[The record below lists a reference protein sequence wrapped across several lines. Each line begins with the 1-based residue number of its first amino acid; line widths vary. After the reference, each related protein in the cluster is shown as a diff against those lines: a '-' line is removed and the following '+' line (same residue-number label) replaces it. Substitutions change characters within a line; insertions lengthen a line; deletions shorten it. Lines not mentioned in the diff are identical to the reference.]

1 VKITAVHAR
10 REHFPLSR
18 PYTIAFRTI
27 SEVRNFIVEVH
38 DDSGRIGLGCA
49 SPEPHVTGEDDARCA
64 ASLAEPSI
72 AWLVGRDPRRLPA
85 LAREI
90 ASRAPAAPAARA
102 ALDMALHDLYAQA
115 LELPLVEVLG
125 RAHERLPTSITIG
138 IKPTDEA
145 LAEADEYLARGFRV
159 LKIKLGHVLEEDLE
173 RLARIRQRCG
183 PEIAIRVDPNQG
195 YSRAEVEEFLKR
207 SATLGIEF
215 LEQPMA
221 ASDIDSMRALPHAAR
236 ARVAADESLLGPR
249 DALTLVAPPAAC
261 GIFNIKLMKC
271 GGISPARDI
280 AAIADAA
287 GIELM
292 WGCMDESRISIAAA
306 LHTALACPATR
317 YLDLDGHLDL
327 ARDVVSGGFV
337 IEDGWMRT
345 GDAPGLGV
353 TPTPQG

>member
-1 VKITAVHAR
+1 MKITAVTAH
-10 REHFPLSR
+10 REHFALSR

-27 SEVRNFIVEVH
+27 NEVENFIVELR
-38 DDSGRIGLGCA
+38 DDQGRVGLGCA
-49 SPEPHVTGEDDARCA
+49 SPESHVTGEDDALCS
-64 ASLAEPSI
+64 ASLAEESI
-72 AWLVGRDPRRLPA
+72 AWLVGRDPRCLPA

-90 ASRAPAAPAARA
+90 AGRAPAAPAARA

-115 LELPLVEVLG
+115 LGLPLVEVLG
-125 RAHERLPTSITIG
+125 RAHQCLPTSITIG

-159 LKIKLGHVLEEDLE
+159 LKVKLGHVLEEDLE
-173 RLARIRQRCG
+173 RLARIRERCG

-195 YSRAEVEEFLKR
+195 YSRAEVEEFLSR
-207 SATLGIEF
+207 GETLNIEF

-221 ASDIDSMRALPHAAR
+221 ASDIEAMRALPPPAR

-249 DALTLVAPPAAC
+249 DALTLVAPPGAC

-271 GGISPARDI
+271 GGVSPARHI
-280 AAIADAA
+280 AAIADTV

-327 ARDVVSGGFV
+327 ARDVATGGFT

-345 GDAPGLGV
+345 GDAPGLGL
-353 TPTPQG
+353 TPLD